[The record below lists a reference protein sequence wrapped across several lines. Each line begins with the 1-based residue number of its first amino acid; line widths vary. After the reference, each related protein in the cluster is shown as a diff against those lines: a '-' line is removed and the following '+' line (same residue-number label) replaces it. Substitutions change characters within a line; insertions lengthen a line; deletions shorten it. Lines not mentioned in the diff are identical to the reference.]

1 MVLPGGPLATAVRLW
16 RPQAPLPIQPRFGIT
31 LSRSIFHSSTFEAVR
46 QVHQKTSSLSAV
58 AGGLG
63 HGPGRL
69 GPGAELRPYKTVV
82 PAVERLV
89 VIGDVHGDIG
99 DDSLALSYQQQSG
112 SWDVIKLRLR
122 FAVLR

>member
-1 MVLPGGPLATAVRLW
+1 MVLPGGPAATVARTW
-16 RPQAPLPIQPRFGIT
+16 GPQALLLIQPRLGIN
-31 LSRSIFHSSTFEAVR
+31 LSRSFFQTSRFEAVR
-46 QVHQKTSSLSAV
+46 QVHQKATLSGV

-99 DDSLALSYQQQSG
+99 DDTLALSYQQQSG
-112 SWDVIKLRLR
+112 YWDVIKHRLHL
-122 FAVLR
+122 AVLR